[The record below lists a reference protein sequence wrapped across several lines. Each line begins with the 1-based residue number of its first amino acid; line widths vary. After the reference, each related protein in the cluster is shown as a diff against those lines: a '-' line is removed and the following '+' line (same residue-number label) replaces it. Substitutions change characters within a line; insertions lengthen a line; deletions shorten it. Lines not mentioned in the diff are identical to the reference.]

1 MKARR
6 NEGSKK
12 PRCGGAAA
20 AAWLLVPLFV
30 LVVLKTDSLPELT
43 RLRETIVTQVSVET
57 LREHELRSKV
67 SSSALESEAIVQQ
80 QQKLLEVAKL
90 KAVNGAQKT
99 TDSVA
104 GAPPSPASSD
114 AIASDGVEGVK
125 DLRQEKETLAMK
137 GEVDGSLRS
146 LDVVAAPTMTKLS
159 CNFSSERMNVCAMEG
174 DVRVHGKVASVY
186 VVGPSD
192 DSQRPAN
199 GTVTIRPYSRKW
211 EETSTMQMVREVA
224 IRWSAK
230 DDTGPPQCT
239 VTHDVP
245 AVVFS
250 TGGYA
255 YNFFHT
261 MTDIVIPL
269 FNTAREYGGRVQ
281 LLVTDHDRTLI
292 FKLRHFLAALSVF
305 PVIDFDAD
313 DAVRCFPLV
322 RVGIESHKEL
332 GIIPALSRKGYTMM
346 DFQAFLRSAYS
357 LKRAWAPPANRT
369 SGQRPRLLM
378 MQRRKSRALTNEAD
392 ALVAAREIG
401 FEVVVAGPDVVKNMA
416 KFAEV
421 VNSCDVMV
429 GVHGAGLTN
438 LVFLPRSATVVQIVP
453 WGEMKWACWS
463 AFRDPTPD
471 MGLRYVEYEV
481 TAEETTLKDKYPRDH
496 AVFTDPLSIHNEGF
510 TKMWSIF
517 LEGQNVTIDINRF
530 TGVMRQIY
538 QFVSI
543 S

>member
-6 NEGSKK
+6 NESSKK

-20 AAWLLVPLFV
+20 AWLLVPLLV
-30 LVVLKTDSLPELT
+30 LIVLKTDSLPQLA

-57 LREHELRSKV
+57 VSEHELRSKV
-67 SSSALESEAIVQQ
+67 SSSGLEREKIWQQ
-80 QQKLLEVAKL
+80 QQQLVEAAKFKDAERL
-90 KAVNGAQKT
+90 PKT

-104 GAPPSPASSD
+104 EAPPSPASSD
-114 AIASDGVEGVK
+114 EIASHGVDGIK
-125 DLRQEKETLAMK
+125 DLKDEKNILAMN
-137 GEVDGSLRS
+137 GEVDGSLRNS
-146 LDVVAAPTMTKLS
+146 DVATPRSSKLS
-159 CNFSSERMNVCAMEG
+159 CNFSSERMDVCAMDG
-174 DVRVHGKVASVY
+174 DIRVHGKSATVY
-186 VVGPSD
+186 VVAASN
-192 DSQRPAN
+192 DSYRPEN

-211 EETSTMQMVREVA
+211 EISTTMQMVREV
-224 IRWSAK
+224 RVTT
-230 DDTGPPQCT
+230 DDTAAPQCT
-239 VTHDVP
+239 VTHAVP

-250 TGGYA
+250 TGGYS

-261 MTDIVIPL
+261 MTDLVIPL
-269 FNTAREYGGRVQ
+269 FNTAREYDGHVQ
-281 LLVTDHDRTLI
+281 LLVTDFDRTTI
-292 FKLRHFLAALSVF
+292 FKLRHFLGKLSDF

-313 DAVRCFPLV
+313 DAVRCFPAV

-332 GIIPALSRKGYTMM
+332 GIIPALSRKGYTMK
-346 DFQAFLRSAYS
+346 DFQDFLQSAYS
-357 LKRAWAPPANRT
+357 LKRAWATPANRS

-378 MQRRKSRALTNEAD
+378 MQRRKSRALTNEED
-392 ALVAAREIG
+392 ALAAARDVG
-401 FEVVVAGPDVVKNMA
+401 FEVVVAGPEVVKNMA
-416 KFAEV
+416 QFAEV

-463 AFRDPTPD
+463 AFRDPLPD

-481 TAEETTLKDKYPRDH
+481 TADETTLKDVYPRDH
-496 AVFTDPLSIHNEGF
+496 AVFTNPLAIHNEGF
-510 TKMWSIF
+510 GKMWSIF
-517 LEGQNVTIDINRF
+517 LEGQNVTIDIGRF

-538 QFVSI
+538 QFVTI